1 MVTIGFVGRLTQQK
15 QPLLFVRA
23 ASTLRSMK
31 CHENRAPRLRFVMVG
46 SGTLTD
52 EVVSLSEELNADV
65 RVFQS
70 TSEVPQ
76 VLKSLDIFLHLSVW
90 DTAAYG
96 VREAMAMRLPIVA
109 LRSNVG
115 VASYVETE
123 VEGILLEDDNVNT
136 TSSALLRLVCN
147 ETLRESM
154 GRSGR
159 VKMLNSSSKGDFA
172 SRHVDIYV
180 KSWLE
185 RNEKLFVG

>member
-1 MVTIGFVGRLTQQK
+1 M
-15 QPLLFVRA
+15 
-23 ASTLRSMK
+23 
-31 CHENRAPRLRFVMVG
+31 
-46 SGTLTD
+46 
-52 EVVSLSEELNADV
+52 
-65 RVFQS
+65 
-70 TSEVPQ
+70 
-76 VLKSLDIFLHLSVW
+76 DIFLHLSVW
-90 DTAAYG
+90 DTAAT
-96 VREAMAMRLPIVA
+96 VSEKDMMCLPIVA
-109 LRSNVG
+109 LRSNGG

-123 VEGILLEDDNVNT
+123 VEWEFLLEDDNVNT

>member
-1 MVTIGFVGRLTQQK
+1 
-15 QPLLFVRA
+15 
-23 ASTLRSMK
+23 
-31 CHENRAPRLRFVMVG
+31 
-46 SGTLTD
+46 
-52 EVVSLSEELNADV
+52 
-65 RVFQS
+65 
-70 TSEVPQ
+70 
-76 VLKSLDIFLHLSVW
+76 
-90 DTAAYG
+90 
-96 VREAMAMRLPIVA
+96 MAMRLPIVA

-159 VKMLNSSSKGDFA
+159 VKMLNSSSKDDFA